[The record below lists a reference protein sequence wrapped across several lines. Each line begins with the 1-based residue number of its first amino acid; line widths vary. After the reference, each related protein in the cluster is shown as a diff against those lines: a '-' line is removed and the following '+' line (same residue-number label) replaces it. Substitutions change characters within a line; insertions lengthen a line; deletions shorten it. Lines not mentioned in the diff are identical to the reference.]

1 MDFLEHIFL
10 EKTPQTL
17 QGQCHS
23 FHWQWLGE
31 GLLSFTPNTSYK
43 KSVVFSAGIHG
54 NETAP
59 IELLVQICQDIFAG
73 LLPLNVRLLLVL
85 GNPRA
90 IRQGVRYIENDMNR
104 MFYGKHLQYEN
115 SVETQRAQELE
126 VVVKQFF
133 EHTDVSISRYHYDLH
148 TAIRRSLF
156 QTFALLPYQKKVYDQ
171 ILIESLAAAEIEAL
185 VYHREIGS
193 TFTSFTSAI
202 CDAASVTLELGAAK
216 PLGQN
221 DLTQFTDIDSILRLL
236 LSAGAL
242 PSRKKSPVHIFKVK
256 STIIKRDDDFRLN
269 LSADAPNFSSFQQGE
284 LIASQRSGND
294 IAEKNQTRILF
305 PNIHVKKGLR
315 AGLILEEVK

>member
-1 MDFLEHIFL
+1 MMDFLGHILL

-43 KSVVFSAGIHG
+43 KSVIFSVGIHG

-171 ILIESLAAAEIEAL
+171 ILIES
-185 VYHREIGS
+185 
-193 TFTSFTSAI
+193 
-202 CDAASVTLELGAAK
+202 
-216 PLGQN
+216 
-221 DLTQFTDIDSILRLL
+221 
-236 LSAGAL
+236 
-242 PSRKKSPVHIFKVK
+242 
-256 STIIKRDDDFRLN
+256 
-269 LSADAPNFSSFQQGE
+269 FQQGE

-294 IAEKNQTRILF
+294 IAEKNQIRILF
-305 PNIHVKKGLR
+305 PNIHVKNGLR
-315 AGLILEEVK
+315 AGLILEEVERK